1 MNNYYIQKIM
11 NSFINGNLFIDNGIL
26 NLIERNNSEIPF
38 LNKKRNFEQSIFYNG
53 FNNINPHKEVDFTL
67 HRKIE
72 EKNEAYEFVEAEEP
86 NNLKGPSDQSVFN
99 NYKISDFEKQKL
111 IEIEKL
117 IKKLITINLES
128 ENQNTKDNNILKGDK
143 GISII
148 INKKID
154 ESDNINDVNS
164 NQSNL
169 LSNSK
174 NLNKLNKV
182 TLKGRGKRW
191 SKYRGVSKNGNQ
203 WQVLIMLHK
212 RKSYIGTYSTEEMA
226 ARIYDILSIRNRGVK
241 AKTNFLYNEK
251 QIKKIR
257 SNKIDI
263 RAKNINEIISNLL
276 KED

>member
-53 FNNINPHKEVDFTL
+53 FNNINPHKEVDFIL
-67 HRKIE
+67 HKKIE
-72 EKNEAYEFVEAEEP
+72 EKNEAYEFIESEEP

-99 NYKISDFEKQKL
+99 NYKISDFEMQKL
-111 IEIEKL
+111 IKIEKL
-117 IKKLITINLES
+117 IKKLISINLES
-128 ENQNTKDNNILKGDK
+128 QNQNTKENNILKSDK

-226 ARIYDILSIRNRGVK
+226 AQIYDILSIRNRGVK

-276 KED
+276 KEK